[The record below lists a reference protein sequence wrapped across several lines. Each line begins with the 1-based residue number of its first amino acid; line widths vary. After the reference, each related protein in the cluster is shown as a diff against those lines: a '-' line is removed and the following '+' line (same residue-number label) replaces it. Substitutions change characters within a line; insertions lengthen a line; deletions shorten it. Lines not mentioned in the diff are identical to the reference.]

1 MIPYAVF
8 AAALTRRRGL
18 ALLVAALTATGRPAQ
33 SADRID
39 WPPRTIRFVVAYP
52 VGGVSSGVARLLAQA
67 LERHL
72 GSTVI
77 VDHRPGAGGT
87 LAMDQVARSAPDGAT
102 LCFSAITP
110 LTLAPWLGRV
120 PYDPVRDIVAVFPV
134 MATPVLV
141 LGTEALM
148 ADSLASML
156 MLARKMPGQIRW
168 ATSGPGT
175 TGHLVLERVAAASG
189 TVITHVPYK
198 GGGQQINDA
207 LGGQFEVLSSNVA
220 ATQLRLVREGRL
232 KPLAVSGAERVE
244 ALANVPTLAELGF
257 PEANQVSVFGL
268 FAAGATPSALV
279 DRINEALSVAWQDP
293 ALQRH
298 LSETHNLPL
307 GGNAKAFQ
315 HLIAVEREVQRLWFA
330 TAGKR

>member
-1 MIPYAVF
+1 MTACAVF
-8 AAALTRRRGL
+8 ATALSRRRSM
-18 ALLVAALTATGRPAQ
+18 AWLVAALAATVRPAR
-33 SADRID
+33 SGDRID

-141 LGTEALM
+141 LGTEALK
-148 ADSLASML
+148 ADSLAGML
-156 MLARKMPGQIRW
+156 MLARKMPGQVRW
-168 ATSGPGT
+168 ATSGRAP
-175 TGHLVLERVAAASG
+175 RVTLCSNALPPPAALSSRTCLTRAAASRS
-189 TVITHVPYK
+189 TMLSVDSSRYCPRTLPPPNCAWCAK
-198 GGGQQINDA
+198 GVSSRLRSAA
-207 LGGQFEVLSSNVA
+207 LSESKRWRTCRRSPSWDSP
-220 ATQLRLVREGRL
+220 R
-232 KPLAVSGAERVE
+232 
-244 ALANVPTLAELGF
+244 PTRC
-257 PEANQVSVFGL
+257 SVFGL

-279 DRINEALSVAWQDP
+279 DQINEALSVAWQDP

-298 LSETHNLPL
+298 LSETHNRPL
-307 GGNAKAFQ
+307 GGDAKAFQ
-315 HLIAVEREVQRLWFA
+315 HLIAVEREAQRVWFA
-330 TAGKR
+330 TAGRR

>member
-1 MIPYAVF
+1 MNAPADSTT
-8 AAALTRRRGL
+8 ALTRRRGM
-18 ALLVAALTATGRPAQ
+18 AWLVAALGATVRPAR
-33 SADRID
+33 SAGPVD

-52 VGGVSSGVARLLAQA
+52 VGGLSSGVARLLALA

-72 GSTVI
+72 GATVI

-87 LAMDQVARSAPDGAT
+87 LAMDQVARSAPDGST

-120 PYDPVRDIVAVFPV
+120 PYDPVRDIAAVFAV

-141 LGTEALM
+141 LGTEALK
-148 ADSLASML
+148 ADSLPAML
-156 MLARKMPGQIRW
+156 TLARRMPGQIRW
-168 ATSGPGT
+168 ATSGQGT

-189 TVITHVPYK
+189 TLITHVPYH

-207 LGGQFEVLSSNVA
+207 LGRQFEVLSSNVA
-220 ATQLRLVREGRL
+220 ATPLRLVREGRL
-232 KPLAVSGAERVE
+232 KALAVSGAERVE
-244 ALANVPTLAELGF
+244 ALASVLTLAELGF

-268 FAAGATPSALV
+268 FAAGGTPGVLV
-279 DRINEALSVAWQDP
+279 DRINEALSVAWRDS

-298 LSETHNLPL
+298 LTETHNLPL
-307 GGNAKAFQ
+307 GGDAKAFQ
-315 HLIAVEREVQRLWFA
+315 DLVSAEREAQRVWHA
-330 TAGKR
+330 RAGRR